1 MKVLLICHF
10 WSSQLTNLLDSK
22 RRKDPSP
29 WIQEILNLFEN
40 RNDLEL
46 IVLAPNY
53 DTNRDIVV
61 EHNNIKY
68 YLFKYSP
75 TILCR
80 LFYPLVPKLIKHDD
94 PRKISERIA
103 NLLTGYLFPKFRIKR
118 IINKIHPDIIH
129 LYGTEN
135 PEYAVGVLPFLN
147 KSKYK
152 ILVSLQGFVFLQP
165 DKSFFLSRL
174 NHYWRVKYEKYI
186 NERISYLTVSPSGS
200 LYFKYYSNVPKI
212 FELTP
217 ITKDPKIDASL
228 VDKEYDIVFYA
239 KVTKDKGIE
248 ELIKAVGYL
257 KNELSREVT
266 VLVMGFCESN
276 YLVKLKDNL
285 IKAGIDHQFCFTG
298 FILDHRE
305 VYSLASKAKIMVLPT
320 HNDGFNNT
328 IREAMLMRIPVIT
341 TALDTITFVNN
352 DDKCALLY
360 NIGDF
365 IGIANGIME
374 ILDDNSLKQKL
385 TDNAFALMKGMF
397 SIEAIYIR
405 IVEIYRLIYH
415 EMNSNS

>member
-53 DTNRDIVV
+53 DTNQDIIV
-61 EHNNIKY
+61 ECNNIKY

-228 VDKEYDIVFYA
+228 VD
-239 KVTKDKGIE
+239 
-248 ELIKAVGYL
+248 KAVGYL

>member
-10 WSSQLTNLLDSK
+10 WSVQLTNLLNSK

-40 RNDLEL
+40 KNDLEL

-174 NHYWRVKYEKYI
+174 NHYWRVKYEKCI
-186 NERISYLTVSPSGS
+186 NEKISYLTVSPNGS
-200 LYFKYYSNVPKI
+200 LYFKYYSNVPKT

-217 ITKDPKIDASL
+217 VTKDPKINASL
-228 VDKEYDIVFYA
+228 IDKEYDIVFYA

-248 ELIKAVGYL
+248 ELIEAVIYL
-257 KNELSREVT
+257 KNQFRRKIS
-266 VLVMGFCESN
+266 VLVIGFCVSN
-276 YLVKLKDNL
+276 YLAVLKDIL

-305 VYSLASKAKIMVLPT
+305 VYRLASKAKIMVLPT

-341 TALDTITFVNN
+341 TALDTITFINN
-352 DDKCALLY
+352 NNKCALLY
-360 NIGDF
+360 NVGDF
-365 IGIANGIME
+365 IGIANGIIE
-374 ILDDNSLKQKL
+374 ILDDNSLNQRL
-385 TDNAFALMKGMF
+385 TDNAIALMEKMF
-397 SIEAIYIR
+397 SVEAIYSR
-405 IVEIYRLIYH
+405 IIEIYKLVYH
-415 EMNSNS
+415 ETNGNS